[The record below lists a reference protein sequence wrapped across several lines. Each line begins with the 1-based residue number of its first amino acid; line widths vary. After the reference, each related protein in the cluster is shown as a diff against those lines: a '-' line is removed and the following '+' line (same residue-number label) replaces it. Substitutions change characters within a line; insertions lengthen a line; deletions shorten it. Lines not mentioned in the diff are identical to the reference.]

1 MKIIAAIF
9 TLFLSI
15 TTPASAVSANDF
27 YFKDATIDYYLEK
40 TDTGSTMHVKEVLTA
55 VFPETDQNHGIT
67 RRIPFTNLDGK
78 NITVKDFNAL
88 NLSVLRN
95 GAAEPVSKV
104 EQDSDEYILYIG
116 SADSYVHGTQI
127 YTLEYDFN
135 NVISEFTANNINVT
149 GNQSND
155 VAYQEL
161 YWDTNGTGWSQKF
174 EKLTANLHLPA
185 SIAKNLTSGTS
196 CYVGYYGISG
206 QSRCNITVDDETTY
220 SPNSANS
227 ITSIDTPATTAET
240 IITFETSN
248 LAAGENLTFAVDF
261 QAGTFFVPE
270 LAKDYTLV
278 IMAIVLATI
287 CLIIISIAIVYYYK
301 TGYKKRK
308 YYKGLF
314 IAPQYSPE
322 KTYHVAEAAELS
334 INRTENSYVATLLEL
349 ATSKKISIVK
359 GEPTKYLKKD
369 TWSLKINSTDGL
381 TESQTDLLKILNG
394 GDSIKNVEEIK
405 IKKHTATSDLA
416 ALSRLYH
423 SDAISNL
430 KDLGLLVKKTS
441 TKSSTLISLITII
454 VFVFGFSWISI
465 IGSGVL
471 AAIKNVATG
480 FGISTTGV
488 LIGEKF
494 LPIIMAT
501 LVIATIIIIIAI
513 IATNSKYKRYSEK
526 GLDSAAYL
534 EGLKLYIKMAEAD
547 RLKFLQSVK
556 GADTSKEGIVKL
568 YEKLLPYA
576 ALFGLED
583 SWMDEFNKYCQDVNY
598 SPTWYSGDG
607 YLTGYMLG
615 SMTSNINSTVASS
628 TSYSSSSSSGGS
640 SFSSGGGGGGF
651 SGGGGGG
658 GGGGGW

>member
-1 MKIIAAIF
+1 MKILAAII
-9 TLFLSI
+9 TFLVSI
-15 TTPASAVSANDF
+15 TTPASALSANDF
-27 YFKDATIDYYLEK
+27 YFEDATIDYYLEK

-78 NITVKDFNAL
+78 NITVESINDL
-88 NLSVLRN
+88 NLRVLRN
-95 GAAEPVSKV
+95 GVAEPVSKID
-104 EQDSDEYILYIG
+104 QDSDEYILYIG
-116 SADSYVHGTQI
+116 STSSYVHGSQV
-127 YTLEYDFN
+127 YTLEYDFK
-135 NVISEFTANNINVT
+135 NVISEFTTSGENVS
-149 GNQSND
+149 GEQSNN

-161 YWDTNGTGWSQKF
+161 YWDTIGTGWSQKF

-185 SIAKNLTSGTS
+185 DIARNLTAGTS

-206 QSRCNITVDDETTY
+206 QSRCQITSDDETTY
-220 SPNSANS
+220 SP
-227 ITSIDTPATTAET
+227 TSSSSTTTIDTPATTAET
-240 IITFETSN
+240 ILTFETSN
-248 LAAGENLTFAVDF
+248 LSAGENLTFAVNF
-261 QAGTFFVPE
+261 KPGTFFVPE

-278 IMAIVLATI
+278 IATI
-287 CLIIISIAIVYYYK
+287 IVAAICVLIILLVTIRFLK
-301 TGYKKRK
+301 TGNKNRK

-334 INRTENSYVATLLEL
+334 IGKTENSYVATLLEL
-349 ATSKKISIVK
+349 ATSKKINIVK

-369 TWSLKINSTDGL
+369 TWSLQINSTDDL
-381 TESQTDLLKILNG
+381 TDSQTDLLKILNG
-394 GDSIKNVEEIK
+394 GGSIKNVKEIK
-405 IKKHTATSDLA
+405 IKKHTATSSLA

-423 SDAISNL
+423 SDAIDKL
-430 KDLGLLVKKTS
+430 KDLGLLTK
-441 TKSSTLISLITII
+441 KSSKKSSGVGLILAII
-454 VFVFGFSWISI
+454 IFIFSFSWISV
-465 IGSGVL
+465 IGGALITVT
-471 AAIKNVATG
+471 KNVASG
-480 FGISTTGV
+480 IGISTTGV
-488 LIGEKF
+488 LVGEAI
-494 LPIIMAT
+494 LPFAM
-501 LVIATIIIIIAI
+501 IAAVVVTIIITITISVVNA
-513 IATNSKYKRYSEK
+513 KYKRYTEE
-526 GLDSAAYL
+526 GLRSAVYL

-583 SWMDEFNKYCQDVNY
+583 SWMDEFNKYCQDINY
-598 SPTWYSGDG
+598 TPTWYSGDD

-615 SMTSNINSTVASS
+615 SMTSNVNSTVASS